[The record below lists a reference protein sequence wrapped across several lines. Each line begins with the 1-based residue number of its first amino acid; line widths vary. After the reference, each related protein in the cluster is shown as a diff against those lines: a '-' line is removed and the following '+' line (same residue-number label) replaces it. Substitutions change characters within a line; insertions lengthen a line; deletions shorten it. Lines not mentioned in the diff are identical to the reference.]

1 MTNGKNAGASRRS
14 RRLVLHTT
22 GLVAIGFAVLLACGR
37 SDANE
42 ENGSWNVGEQGFSR
56 SDADMAA
63 QLLQSVAGANLV
75 LCGAVERAFNTGAW
89 GMSVLPISSDANAI
103 AADETSRWIGKN
115 RVSSDVLPIA
125 KQALA
130 SSDACTRRIGARL
143 AGNVDVMRLE
153 DELSAELGS
162 NNPATRAAAVQA
174 LGYGHH
180 PTSVGRLRSMLND
193 ADRDVRLAV
202 IWSFGRLE
210 DDAVTSTLISLLQ
223 RDPDGEIRRMAAWS
237 IGQIADH

>member
-1 MTNGKNAGASRRS
+1 MTNGNRAGASRPG
-14 RRLVLHTT
+14 RRLVLHTAGFVT
-22 GLVAIGFAVLLACGR
+22 VGFAVLLACGR
-37 SDANE
+37 SDANGE
-42 ENGSWNVGEQGFSR
+42 HGSWNVGEQRFTR
-56 SDADMAA
+56 SDAEMAT

-75 LCGAVERAFNTGAW
+75 LCGAVERAFNTGTW
-89 GMSVLPISSDANAI
+89 GLSVLPIASDANAI

-115 RVSSDVLPIA
+115 RMSREVLPIA
-125 KQALA
+125 KQGLA
-130 SSDACTRRIGARL
+130 SNDTCMRRIAARL

-162 NNPATRAAAVQA
+162 SSPTIRAAAVQA

-180 PTSVGRLRSMLND
+180 PTSIGRLRSMLND

-210 DDAVTSTLISLLQ
+210 DDASTNTLIRLLQ
-223 RDPDGEIRRMAAWS
+223 SDPDGEVRRMAAWS
-237 IGQIADH
+237 IGQIADR